1 MTSLTENDSNF
12 PARKDAWLEAIMDRY
27 GENLTKMA
35 YNYVKD
41 WKLAEDSVQ
50 DVFVVCCHHYDKL
63 YEILDFKPW
72 IYRITINKS
81 KDMLK
86 SASYRKTVIQSSLLT
101 IFKSNDPPPDMLLI
115 KRSEEETLSKSVLKL
130 PVKYREVII
139 LYYYEELSIAK
150 IGDILNLNS
159 NTVKTRL
166 KTQGIKLPENIPGF
180 VEQQDFEEIDWD
192 RKAVNFDRGIIGNEN
207 KSGVIGID
215 MPSLTPQKWMWHL

>member
-1 MTSLTENDSNF
+1 MTSLTENESDF

-41 WKLAEDSVQ
+41 WKLAEDIVQ
-50 DVFVVCCHHYDKL
+50 DVFVVCFHKYDKL
-63 YEILDFKPW
+63 DEILDFKPW
-72 IYRITINKS
+72 IYRLTLNKS

-86 SASYRKTVIQSSLLT
+86 SASYRKTVVQSSLLT
-101 IFKSNDPPPDMLLI
+101 IFKSNDPPPDRLLI
-115 KRSEEETLSKSVLKL
+115 KRIEEETLSKSVLKL

-139 LYYYEELSIAK
+139 LYYYEELPIAK

-166 KTQGIKLPENIPGF
+166 KRGRTQLKNVLE
-180 VEQQDFEEIDWD
+180 
-192 RKAVNFDRGIIGNEN
+192 RGKRHE
-207 KSGVIGID
+207 
-215 MPSLTPQKWMWHL
+215 